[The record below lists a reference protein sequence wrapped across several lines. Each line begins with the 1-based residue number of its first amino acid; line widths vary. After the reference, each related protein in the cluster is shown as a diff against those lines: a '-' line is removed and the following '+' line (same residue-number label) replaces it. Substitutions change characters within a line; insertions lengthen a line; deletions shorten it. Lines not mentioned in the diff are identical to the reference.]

1 MAKNVLL
8 FLMIVK
14 CANFVW
20 TNVFNIRFFEVIKQM
35 IYDLQKPTLW
45 KRVSAYL
52 LDIVLIITLAV
63 GFATVISAITGY
75 DAKYDQLIE
84 YRNEFGEKHGIDF
97 NISQEDFNKLS
108 TDEQKLFNDK
118 YEEVTKLLIKSEKYM
133 KLNSLVINLTLIT
146 TSLGILLAVLC
157 WEFIIPLFLKNGQ
170 TVGKKVFGIAV
181 MRTNGVKISTLQLFV
196 RAILGKYT
204 FEIMLPVFAVLMV
217 VFANMLLFGVVVIAA
232 ISIAQVV
239 ALIVTRNTRQ
249 ALHDLLSDTVTV
261 DLASQLIFD
270 TEEELI
276 KYKEEQHAK
285 MVERSPY

>member
-1 MAKNVLL
+1 
-8 FLMIVK
+8 
-14 CANFVW
+14 
-20 TNVFNIRFFEVIKQM
+20 M

-52 LDIVLIITLAV
+52 FDIVLIITLAV
-63 GFATVISAITGY
+63 GFAAAISEITGY
-75 DAKYDQLIE
+75 DAKYDQLFE
-84 YRNEFGEKHGIDF
+84 YRNEFGEKHGIDLG
-97 NISQEDFNKLS
+97 ISQEDFNKLS
-108 TDEQKLFNDK
+108 TDEQKVFNEK
-118 YEEVTKLLIKSEKYM
+118 YEEVTKLLVKNEKYI
-133 KLNSLVINLTLIT
+133 KLNSLVINLTLII

-170 TVGKKVFGIAV
+170 TFGKKIFGIAV

-196 RAILGKYT
+196 RAIFGKYT
-204 FEIMLPVFAVLMV
+204 FEIMLPVFAVLMTM
-217 VFANMLLFGVVVIAA
+217 FANMLLFGVVVIAA

-261 DLASQLIFD
+261 DLASQLIFE
-270 TEEELI
+270 TEADLI

-285 MVERSPY
+285 MVERATY

>member
-1 MAKNVLL
+1 
-8 FLMIVK
+8 
-14 CANFVW
+14 
-20 TNVFNIRFFEVIKQM
+20 M

-45 KRVSAYL
+45 KRISAYL

-63 GFATVISAITGY
+63 GFATAVSAITGY

-84 YRNEFGEKHGIDF
+84 YRNEFGEKHGIDLD
-97 NISQEDFNKLS
+97 ISQEDFNRLS

-118 YEEVTKLLIKSEKYM
+118 YEEVTKLLIKNEKYM

-170 TVGKKVFGIAV
+170 TVGKKIFGIAV

-196 RAILGKYT
+196 RAIFGKYT

-217 VFANMLLFGVVVIAA
+217 MFANMLLFGVVVIAA

-270 TEEELI
+270 TEGELI

>member
-1 MAKNVLL
+1 
-8 FLMIVK
+8 
-14 CANFVW
+14 
-20 TNVFNIRFFEVIKQM
+20 M

-63 GFATVISAITGY
+63 GFATVISAVTGY
-75 DAKYDQLIE
+75 DAKLDRLIE
-84 YRNEFGEKHGIDF
+84 YRSEFGEKHGVNLD
-97 NISQEDFNKLS
+97 ISQEEFNKLS

-118 YEEVTKLLIKSEKYM
+118 YEEVTKLLIKNEEYV
-133 KLNSLVINLTLIT
+133 KLNSMVINLTLVT
-146 TSLGILLAVLC
+146 ASLGILLAVLL

-181 MRTNGVKISTLQLFV
+181 MRTNGVKASNMQLFV
-196 RAILGKYT
+196 RAIFGKYT

-217 VFANMLLFGVVVIAA
+217 LFANMFLFGVVVIAA
-232 ISIAQVV
+232 IFIAQIVV
-239 ALIVTRNTRQ
+239 LIVTRNTRQ

>member
-1 MAKNVLL
+1 
-8 FLMIVK
+8 MIVK

-118 YEEVTKLLIKSEKYM
+118 YEEVTKLLIKNEKYM

>member
-1 MAKNVLL
+1 
-8 FLMIVK
+8 MIVK

-108 TDEQKLFNDK
+108 IDEQKLFNDK
-118 YEEVTKLLIKSEKYM
+118 YEEVTKLLIKNEKYM